1 VAVDSTDGTTERE
14 RVLAQIAEALHEMCQ
29 PLTALQ
35 VRLEIGQIRV
45 LTPVE
50 GADAAAGWAE
60 CIGECAR
67 LNASVAAM
75 RTLVQRA
82 KALERQERIG

>member
-1 VAVDSTDGTTERE
+1 MPEETERE
-14 RVLAQIAEALHEMCQ
+14 RVTAQIAEALHAMCQ

-35 VRLEIGQIRV
+35 CRLEIGRMN
-45 LTPVE
+45 
-50 GADAAAGWAE
+50 DANAAKENAAEENAAWAE
-60 CIGECAR
+60 CIGECER
-67 LNASVAAM
+67 LNASVKAM